1 MTATVATKNKTKTAS
16 EIAEKLLAD
25 ESFTN
30 KLDKAISNSSWCFRY
45 YDRLIEYVAFI
56 YSPRKDYRQRL
67 DDYDA
72 FINYPRINSGVC
84 SSHSVGNSDSNAFRL
99 SPVRLHH
106 RAVDDARLSAKIYS
120 ADACLLNCGAS
131 SPLRYS
137 VPKNWIF
144 IDASRSSFD
153 L

>member
-1 MTATVATKNKTKTAS
+1 MTATVATKDKTKTAS

-72 FINYPRINSGVC
+72 FINYPRINSGV
-84 SSHSVGNSDSNAFRL
+84 
-99 SPVRLHH
+99 
-106 RAVDDARLSAKIYS
+106 VDYRPL
-120 ADACLLNCGAS
+120 AS
-131 SPLRYS
+131 TLEVFFYCQC
-137 VPKNWIF
+137 
-144 IDASRSSFD
+144 
-153 L
+153 